1 MPTHYKKLM
10 NPDYLGAYALDPGK
24 DLVVTIRSV
33 ANEMIIGADGKKEEC
48 IVARFHER
56 DIKPMIL
63 NATNCKTITKLA
75 GSPFIENWQG
85 MKIQL
90 FVEKV
95 KAFGDVVEALR
106 IRPFKPKVEEKLEEI
121 PCEECGAILE
131 PYEGRPAKW
140 LSEYTKKQYGKTLC
154 IDCVKKAKENSNA

>member
-106 IRPFKPKVEEKLEEI
+106 VRPFKPKVEQAQEEI
-121 PCEECGAILE
+121 PCEECGALLQ
-131 PYEGRPAKW
+131 PYEGRPTKW
-140 LSEYTKKQYGKTLC
+140 LADYTKKQFGKTLC
-154 IDCVKKAKENSNA
+154 IDCVKKAKENANA

>member
-24 DLVVTIRSV
+24 DLIVTIRSV

-48 IVARFHER
+48 IVARFQER

-63 NATNCKTITKLA
+63 NATNCKTIAKLV

-106 IRPFKPKVEEKLEEI
+106 VRPFKPKAEEKQPEVH
-121 PCEECGAILE
+121 CEECGGILE
-131 PYEGRPAKW
+131 PYDGRPVAW
-140 LSEYTKKQYGKTLC
+140 VAEYTKKQYGRVLC
-154 IDCVKKAKENSNA
+154 IDCAKKEKENA

>member
-10 NPDYLGAYALDPGK
+10 NPDYLGAYALEPGK
-24 DLVVTIRSV
+24 DLIVTIRSV
-33 ANEMIIGADGKKEEC
+33 ANEMIIGTDGKKEEC
-48 IVARFHER
+48 IVARFQEKE
-56 DIKPMIL
+56 IKPMIL

-106 IRPFKPKVEEKLEEI
+106 VRPFKPKVEEKQADI
-121 PCEECGAILE
+121 PCEDCGGILE
-131 PYEGRPAKW
+131 AYEGRPVSWVAD
-140 LSEYTKKQYGKTLC
+140 YTKKQYGKILC
-154 IDCVKKAKENSNA
+154 IDCAKKQKENA

>member
-1 MPTHYKKLM
+1 MQTHYKRLM

-24 DLVVTIRSV
+24 DLIVTIRSV

-48 IVARFHER
+48 IVARFGER

-63 NATNCKTITKLA
+63 NATNCKAITKLA

-85 MKIQL
+85 LKIQL
-90 FVEKV
+90 YVEKV

-106 IRPFKPKVEEKLEEI
+106 VRPFKPKVEAEQPILHCTECGVVLEE
-121 PCEECGAILE
+121 
-131 PYEGRPAKW
+131 YEGRPAAW
-140 LSEYTKKQYGKTLC
+140 VAEYTKKQYGKVLC
-154 IDCVKKAKENSNA
+154 ISCAKKAKENG

>member
-106 IRPFKPKVEEKLEEI
+106 VRPFKPKVEEKLEEI

-140 LSEYTKKQYGKTLC
+140 LADYTKKQYGKTLC
-154 IDCVKKAKENSNA
+154 IDCVKKAKESANA